1 VAWGRRSISAHVREL
16 LRLSV
21 PIVVTRSGALVMLMV
36 DIAMLGHAS
45 SRELAFYSLA
55 MGPISTLLLTS
66 LGLLMGTLVV
76 TSQLHGA
83 GQDARCGGVW
93 RRSLPYA
100 MAVGAVVVAACSTG
114 PGIFR
119 LLGQS
124 EDLSEG
130 AAAVT
135 FVLGVGIPGYLG
147 YLASAYFLEG
157 LKRPW
162 PGTWIMVAGNVVN
175 AALNAAWIPDH
186 GAVGAA
192 WATGASRWLMCLGAA
207 VWVWFLR
214 DGARFSVRHGD
225 LRDAEAWRL
234 QRRLGYA
241 AGASIGVE
249 AFAFSSLNVMSGW
262 FGADSLAAYAIGIN
276 LLGMVF
282 MLALGVGSATSVRV
296 GHAVGRRDPHD
307 AEVAGWTG
315 LGVNTLLVLPVVAA
329 FAGMPQAFAAIYT
342 GDPGVLALAGLLVA
356 WIAVILP
363 FDGAQAVM
371 ANALRGWGETWVP
384 MVLQGCAY
392 LVVMMPCAWAF
403 STRMG
408 MGVGGLFAAV
418 AVASVVSAGLQSA
431 RFRWLARRE
440 YAKNEQAGP

>member
-1 VAWGRRSISAHVREL
+1 MRSSVWTHVREL

-45 SRELAFYSLA
+45 SQELAFYSLA
-55 MGPISTLLLTS
+55 MGPVSTLLLTA

-76 TSQLHGA
+76 TSQMLGA
-83 GQDARCGGVW
+83 GQTARCGGVW
-93 RRSLPYA
+93 RRSLPYGIA
-100 MAVGAVVVAACSTG
+100 IGAVAALLCAAG
-114 PGIFR
+114 PGVFR
-119 LLGQS
+119 LLGQE
-124 EDLSEG
+124 EDLARG

-135 FVLGVGIPGYLG
+135 LVLGVGIPGYLG
-147 YLASAYFLEG
+147 YLASGYFLEG

-162 PGTWIMVAGNVVN
+162 PGTWIMVAGNLVN
-175 AALNAAWIPDH
+175 AALNAAWIPEH

-192 WATGASRWLMCLGAA
+192 WATGAARWLMCLAA
-207 VWVWFLR
+207 ALWVWFLR
-214 DGARFSVRHGD
+214 DREAFSVRRGHW
-225 LRDAEAWRL
+225 RDRDAWRL

-262 FGADSLAAYAIGIN
+262 FGAESLAAYAIGIN

-296 GHAVGRRDPHD
+296 GHAVGRGDMRE

-329 FAGMPQAFAAIYT
+329 FALAPQAFAAVYT
-342 GDPGVLALAGLLVA
+342 GDPQVLALAGLLVA
-356 WIAVILP
+356 WIALILP

-371 ANALRGWGETWVP
+371 ANALRGRGETWAP

-392 LVVMMPCAWAF
+392 LLVMMPCAWGF
-403 STRMG
+403 STRLG
-408 MGVGGLFAAV
+408 LGVGGLFAAV
-418 AVASVVSAGLQSA
+418 AVASVVSAALLSA
-431 RFRWLARRE
+431 RFRWLARRD
-440 YAKNEQAGP
+440 YAKTEQAGT